1 MSWKDYDPSDDERE
15 VMWKTVD
22 VARSSG
28 LNIPNPTFPEV
39 QEWLADVGL
48 NAALINSK
56 NDEGRRYAEV
66 NAAAGITVE
75 DEAES
80 LVPYQTYK
88 LWLIWTD
95 LTFYNMY
102 VDLYDPDM
110 VVDGDLDQYPTNACY
125 EFALRVITNWVD

>member
-1 MSWKDYDPSDDERE
+1 MNDKEKKL
-15 VMWKTVD
+15 MWQTVD
-22 VARSSG
+22 VARAFG
-28 LNIPNPTFPEV
+28 LSIPEPTFPEV
-39 QEWLADVGL
+39 QEWLAEVGL
-48 NAALINSK
+48 VASQLNTENSDPMARLTRETNK
-56 NDEGRRYAEV
+56 NV
-66 NAAAGITVE
+66 GITLE

-110 VVDGDLDQYPTNACY
+110 DVDGDLDQYPTNACY
-125 EFALRVITNWVD
+125 EFALTVLNNWVDYK

>member
-1 MSWKDYDPSDDERE
+1 MSWQDYDPSDEERAI
-15 VMWKTVD
+15 MWKTVD

-28 LNIPNPTFPEV
+28 LSIPNPTFPEV
-39 QEWLADVGL
+39 QEWLAQVGL
-48 NAALINSK
+48 SANTRYSE
-56 NDEGRRYAEV
+56 DREGRLKQEMIENTGYT
-66 NAAAGITVE
+66 IE

-102 VDLYDPDM
+102 VDLYDPYMD
-110 VVDGDLDQYPTNACY
+110 VDGDLDQYPSRACY
-125 EFALRVITNWVD
+125 EFALTVLTNWVD